1 MISVLRKKI
10 INYLK
15 IVRVT
20 PNDVSQESSPEHI
33 RPFTIGSALS
43 RTTANRLGYNFGMYF
58 LKLVT

>member
-1 MISVLRKKI
+1 MAVLRKKI

-15 IVRVT
+15 IVKVT
-20 PNDVSQESSPEHI
+20 PNDVSRESLQEHI
-33 RPFTIGSALS
+33 RPLTIGSALS